1 MRLLIITYS
10 YSPDLTPRAFR
21 WKAIAEQLQMR
32 GYEVHLLCA
41 SSGLDEA
48 GNGVTVHRVPDRL
61 LEGRTRSMPGG
72 AERQRVN
79 TYKAIHYFKKW
90 LRQIAR
96 SLWRFFYWPDFAC
109 GWIFP
114 AVKALRE
121 LGAKEQFDWIISSS
135 HPFSGH
141 LVALLGRHA
150 EAKTRWLVDI
160 SDPYCLMNEPSPYN
174 RLLYGWLSKRVEER
188 VIANADVLSVTTD
201 STAEIYAAAFPGC
214 QSRIRVIGPLMSL
227 PAVPPRVRQPD
238 GVLRLVYVGTLYRQL
253 RSPTFLLACAAA
265 LKRAYPDMTLEVHF
279 YGALNDCG
287 DQLAAY
293 IGMTTPF
300 VFAHG
305 MVDRVAVQQAMVD
318 ADVLVNIGND
328 SEAQLASKVM
338 EYMAVGRPIL
348 NIISI
353 EKDASVAALADY
365 PSVLTIRRIDEIP
378 SVELVERLHRFLTD
392 LPAVDSRIPS
402 LVRERYSPA
411 NITRQYE
418 QLLGIGSSRDGE

>member
-1 MRLLIITYS
+1 MMRLLIITYS
-10 YSPDLTPRAFR
+10 YFPDLTPRAFR
-21 WKAIAEQLQMR
+21 WKAVAEQLQMH
-32 GYEVHLLCA
+32 GHEVHVLCA
-41 SSGLDEA
+41 SSGPYGAMD
-48 GNGVTVHRVPDRL
+48 GVTVHRVPDTL
-61 LEGRTRSMPGG
+61 LREVTRTTPSGAGLPRVGG
-72 AERQRVN
+72 SAL
-79 TYKAIHYFKKW
+79 IGYFKKT

-109 GWIFP
+109 GWVFP

-121 LGAKEQFDWIISSS
+121 LRGKGQFDWIISSS

-141 LVALLGRHA
+141 LVALLGRDA

-160 SDPYCLMNEPSPYN
+160 SDPYCLMHQPSPYN
-174 RLLYGWLSKRVEER
+174 RLLYGWLSKWVEER
-188 VIANADVLSVTTD
+188 VIVTADVLSMTTD
-201 STAEIYAAAFPGC
+201 STAKIYEAAFPGC
-214 QSRIRVIGPLMSL
+214 QSKTQVIGPLMSL
-227 PAVPPRVRQPD
+227 PVTPPRACQPD

-265 LKRAYPDMTLEVHF
+265 LKQAYPDIPLEVHF

-293 IGMTTPF
+293 TDIAVPF

-318 ADVLVNIGND
+318 ADVLVNIGNA

-353 EKDASVAALADY
+353 EKDASLAALAEY
-365 PSVLTIRRIDEIP
+365 PSVLTIRRSDGSP
-378 SVELVERLHRFLTD
+378 SLDLIELLHRFLTD
-392 LPAVDSRIPS
+392 LPAVDAQMPR

-411 NITRQYE
+411 NVTLQYE
-418 QLLGIGSSRDGE
+418 KLLGISST

>member
-10 YSPDLTPRAFR
+10 YYPDLTPRAFR

-32 GYEVHLLCA
+32 GHEVHVLCA
-41 SSGLDEA
+41 SSGLNKA
-48 GNGVTVHRVPDRL
+48 GSGVTVHRVPDRL
-61 LEGRTRSMPGG
+61 LGGLSRSTPGG
-72 AERQRVN
+72 NEPQRVN
-79 TYKAIHYFKKW
+79 ARSVSQYFKKR

-109 GWIFP
+109 GWTFP

-121 LGAKEQFDWIISSS
+121 LRAKEQFDWIISSS

-141 LVALLGRHA
+141 LVALLCRHA

-160 SDPYCLMNEPSPYN
+160 SDPYCLMHEPSPYN

-188 VIANADVLSVTTD
+188 VIATADVLSVTTD
-201 STAEIYAAAFPGC
+201 STAEIYEAAFPGC
-214 QSRIRVIGPLMSL
+214 QSRMRVIGPLMSL
-227 PAVPPRVRQPD
+227 PPVPPRARQPD

-253 RSPTFLLACAAA
+253 RSPTFLLACAEA
-265 LKRAYPDMTLEVHF
+265 LKRAYPDIPLEVHF

-287 DQLAAY
+287 DQLAAFTD
-293 IGMTTPF
+293 MATPF

-328 SEAQLASKVM
+328 SEAQLASKVV

-353 EKDASVAALADY
+353 EKDTSDAALADY
-365 PSVLTIRRIDEIP
+365 PSVLTIRRTEGAP
-378 SVELVERLHRFLTD
+378 SAELVDRLHRFLTD
-392 LPAVDSRIPS
+392 LPAVDARIPI

-418 QLLGIGSSRDGE
+418 QLLDIGSSRDGA

>member
-1 MRLLIITYS
+1 MRLLIVTYS
-10 YSPDLTPRAFR
+10 YFPDLTPRAFR
-21 WKAIAEQLQMR
+21 WKAVAEQLQMH
-32 GYEVHLLCA
+32 GHEVHVLCA
-41 SSGLDEA
+41 GPGPD
-48 GNGVTVHRVPDRL
+48 GVMDGVAVHRVPDRL
-61 LEGRTRSMPGG
+61 LRGVTRPTPSGAGLPRVGG
-72 AERQRVN
+72 SAV
-79 TYKAIHYFKKW
+79 IGYFKKT
-90 LRQIAR
+90 LRQVAR
-96 SLWRFFYWPDFAC
+96 SLWRFLYWPDFAC

-121 LGAKEQFDWIISSS
+121 LRGKEQFDWIISSS

-141 LVALLGRHA
+141 LVALLGRDA

-160 SDPYCLMNEPSPYN
+160 SDPYCLMHQPSPYN
-174 RLLYGWLSKRVEER
+174 RLLYGWLSKWVEER
-188 VIANADVLSVTTD
+188 VIATADVLSMTTD
-201 STAEIYAAAFPGC
+201 STAEIYEAAFPGC
-214 QSRIRVIGPLMSL
+214 QRKTKVIGPLMSL
-227 PAVPPRVRQPD
+227 PVTAPRAREPD

-253 RSPTFLLACAAA
+253 RSPTFLLACATA
-265 LKRAYPDMTLEVHF
+265 LKQAYPDMPLEVHF

-293 IGMTTPF
+293 TDIAAPF

-328 SEAQLASKVM
+328 SEAQLASKVV

-353 EKDASVAALADY
+353 EKDTSVAALADY
-365 PSVLTIRRIDEIP
+365 PSVLTIRRTGGNPPAEI
-378 SVELVERLHRFLTD
+378 VDRLHRFLTH
-392 LPAVDSRIPS
+392 LPAVDARIPS
-402 LVRERYSPA
+402 LVRERYSPV

-418 QLLGIGSSRDGE
+418 SLLGIDSSRDGA